1 MNSSPKYA
9 NEIERLMR
17 DPDSMRAEAEQM
29 RRSGGQGHYD
39 PNQPRV
45 PAGDP
50 KGGQF
55 ASKGHRGG
63 DSGRD
68 ARVAQASRGGTQ
80 FAELGQ
86 GRPGGDGLRP
96 FNGQLGDISAAQ
108 NEASRENFLRAE
120 TDHYTSGRGNLFE
133 VGAGGGPGNGGRFI
147 FVSPA
152 GNPRASGMQI
162 VLSSTFYAHDRLT
175 GAYATI
181 RATPQRPIEIQEIDG
196 EMFIGSFR

>member
-1 MNSSPKYA
+1 MSPSSKTSSSPEFSPEVA
-9 NEIERLMR
+9 AEIARLMR

-29 RRSGGQGHYD
+29 RRSGGGGHYD

-55 ASKGHRGG
+55 ASKGYRGR

-68 ARVAQASRGGTQ
+68 AGLTRASRGGTQ

-86 GRPGGDGLRP
+86 GRPGATGLQP

-120 TDHYTSGRGNLFE
+120 TDHYTGGRGNLFE
-133 VGAGGGPGNGGRFI
+133 VGAGGPGNGG
-147 FVSPA
+147 
-152 GNPRASGMQI
+152 
-162 VLSSTFYAHDRLT
+162 
-175 GAYATI
+175 
-181 RATPQRPIEIQEIDG
+181 
-196 EMFIGSFR
+196 